1 MQCITKTYCH
11 QNGRQDWSSLLEFFP
26 PWDYVNV
33 TSMLMFAPN
42 VSFRLQ
48 GSTIS
53 GASAGYLV
61 VGAPCL
67 HPTCGAFAAKA
78 TPALEREIQRQM
90 LDISRK

>member
-53 GASAGYLV
+53 GDLQDTWLWAPRACTLLV
-61 VGAPCL
+61 VPL
-67 HPTCGAFAAKA
+67 
-78 TPALEREIQRQM
+78 L
-90 LDISRK
+90 RKQLQL